1 MTRLKG
7 SVTVFLALVFTS
19 VSALLCALTES
30 ARTAGARFYVRNMAD
45 SAIDSL
51 FSQYR
56 NDLWEFYRLLGRTC
70 TDDSECAG
78 AMEAFMEPYAEN
90 CGWYAVSRPEVRI
103 TEKTFLTDGGGVWF
117 EQEVI
122 DYMRFGWISLDMSP
136 ENIETLWKDVTEA
149 RTMSSVLKD
158 YGLQSRAAVRMEKA
172 IMRIRENLDLQAEL
186 KRTARDQV
194 RGGNN
199 DSFQQTAARLS
210 GTVSLLPGL
219 VSDYSKKADAFASEL
234 RRIEE
239 QHADDFSSLNEE
251 NRRTVEEQLSSF
263 RAYTDHDG
271 ERRLE
276 IEALDDRNE
285 EELRI
290 ISDVREFADETQE
303 YIDEY
308 EEDDEEDGDGLDE
321 DALWAEVAE
330 AWDRVPVPDFSCEF
344 GIRDEE
350 TEGLLE
356 KVMDLAGSGLLPLV
370 LPAGTEVS
378 AGIIPVSALPSSTSV
393 TERGDGGP
401 GLITA
406 AAVGEYAGKVLPEFT
421 DKSGRPVAYELEYA
435 VAGQDTDR
443 KNLESTVFRIMGIRE
458 ALNFIH
464 ILRTPALFEKASGL
478 AQRIGG
484 AYPVLY
490 AVVLLLVI
498 SAWALAETVLD
509 LRLLL
514 SGKKAALVKKESD
527 WMCSIENLL
536 AFAADHGSADGL
548 LKEAENGFTWEG
560 YLKLLL
566 FTLSAEERDYRIMDM
581 IELNLMRRDPEFRVK
596 DCLYGMHA
604 EVTARSGH
612 LFTSLGITGPYKGSV
627 PSAFGIR
634 AETVRAY

>member
-1 MTRLKG
+1 MTRPKG

-30 ARTAGARFYVRNMAD
+30 ARTAGARFYVRNMTD

-70 TDDSECAG
+70 TDDSECAE
-78 AMEAFMEPYAEN
+78 AMEAFMAPYAED
-90 CGWYAVSRPEVRI
+90 CGWYAVGRPEAEI

-117 EQEVI
+117 EQEVV
-122 DYMRFGWISLDMSP
+122 DYMKFGWISLDMSP
-136 ENIETLWKDVTEA
+136 ENIETLWKDVAEA
-149 RTMSSVLKD
+149 RTMSDVLKD

-186 KRTARDQV
+186 KRTARSQV
-194 RGGNN
+194 REGNN
-199 DSFQQTAARLS
+199 DSFQATAARLS
-210 GTVSLLPGL
+210 GTVNLLPGL
-219 VSDYSKKADAFASEL
+219 INDYSRKAEAFSSEL

-239 QHADDFSSLNEE
+239 RHADDFSTLSEE
-251 NRRTVEEQLSSF
+251 NRKTVEEQLSAF

-276 IEALDDRNE
+276 IEALDDRND

-308 EEDDEEDGDGLDE
+308 EEDEEEGDGLDE

-378 AGIIPVSALPSSTSV
+378 AGIIPVTALPSSTSV
-393 TERGDGGP
+393 TEREDGGP
-401 GLITA
+401 GLLTA

-435 VAGQDTDR
+435 VAGQDTD
-443 KNLESTVFRIMGIRE
+443 KENLESTVLRIMGIRE

-464 ILRTPALFEKASGL
+464 ILRTPALFEKASNL

-498 SAWALAETVLD
+498 SAWSLAETVLD

-514 SGKKAALVKKESD
+514 SGKKAAFVKREED

-536 AFAADHGSADGL
+536 AFAADHGAAEGL
-548 LKEAENGFTWEG
+548 LREPEAGFTWEG

-566 FTLSAEERDYRIMDM
+566 FTKSAEERDYRIMDM
-581 IELNLMRRDPEFRVK
+581 IELNLMRRDPEFRMK

-604 EVTARSGH
+604 EVTASSGH
-612 LFTSLGITGPYKGSV
+612 VFTSLGITGPYKGSV
-627 PSAFGIR
+627 PSAFRIR
-634 AETVRAY
+634 TETVRAY